1 MVLLKQ
7 ITFGLSTFF
16 KKKVLNFNSISCG
29 LGWNKDTRTP
39 SSMGLEFYFSSSFG
53 IGTGMRIPK
62 FYGFEFGEEYGDTK
76 LIVVVGTKFY
86 GFEFE
91 IL

>member
-1 MVLLKQ
+1 
-7 ITFGLSTFF
+7 
-16 KKKVLNFNSISCG
+16 
-29 LGWNKDTRTP
+29 
-39 SSMGLEFYFSSSFG
+39 MGLEFYFSSLFG